1 MKMYKR
7 ITAFL
12 ISAAI
17 VTNTS
22 AALITSSAETGE
34 RYTYTCKGYTVEYTV
49 RGEWQGHQ
57 NIEVVVTNTGD
68 EILSGWS
75 MGYNAGGEISGLWN
89 AKVYGQ
95 QGTEY
100 ILCGESY
107 NSEIAPGASVNFGY
121 ILMAESFQR
130 PQNIWNCSERVD
142 ITEDYRVY
150 YNIVGDYGSSY
161 QMEMVI
167 ENNSVSDIS
176 AWKLDFEGDWTIDNL
191 WNGKLLSNKNYRF
204 SVKGAEN
211 NGTIYA
217 GDSVSFN
224 FMGTKPSQDITL
236 GFSDGEEQ
244 MDMYEDV
251 FRNYKLTGVTI
262 PLEFDFDMDPEL
274 DSDGDGLPDYIERT
288 IGTDRYNPDTDGDGL
303 SDGVEYY
310 LLDTDPTKADTDG
323 NGISDADEDF
333 DEDGLTNGEEID
345 LGTSPLSPDTD
356 NDGLSDYE
364 ELYIHGTDPLDSD
377 TDKDKVTD
385 GDEVILGLNPNNPA
399 TNGYPDSEYTTDQ
412 AVDTDSPA
420 LDGINGIDDN
430 PFQITVDVTAAGVA
444 DNCLTASESGYSS
457 AIAGNEAVVGVIPE
471 LSYDD
476 GLTVS
481 DVTINFVVDNSTVHD
496 GSSDGLDRFT
506 IWEYFEEDDILL
518 PVETTYDNNENKVS
532 ANVSGVGTYCLID
545 AAKWAEMIAKAE
557 KGKYY
562 LKGDE
567 NDPAN
572 IVLFIDGRC
581 ANDSDF
587 DEMKKEIDEIAKD
600 TFSRYTDIK
609 FYLAYQKFGSNFKA
623 ENAFVKDS
631 SGKDYF
637 TSYASVQ
644 KALDSL
650 RADSMKSGFKSE
662 FAAYDYVSATQFVID
677 SCDEN
682 KIILYHIA
690 SDDRVMGS
698 SDKIKRLL
706 SELKEEERIY
716 VNTLLPFSNKSID
729 PASYIAVFAETTKGV
744 AATNTDVLSFF
755 EEEDET
761 EEISV
766 QMLSGANETVVSVE
780 YAENAGA
787 EAVVDKGLQERI
799 GRAKFYTTYI
809 LGEGDGAD
817 YTIITSTGVPNIK
830 LEEKLKKDSGVDT
843 DMDGLDDWDEV
854 DVDLIIQCAAKKD
867 EDLGIAAGRGILNRH
882 LPTYND
888 LKDYMNEKYG
898 DSLNLSEETLQKLT
912 AGETEDDQIR
922 ILPIHSNPVDADSDN
937 DGVIDPYD
945 SKKLDGNN
953 RTPESNNDKNLEF
966 GIAEPYANAKSF
978 NFDFQK
984 DSAKKF
990 GNKISLYVMPF
1001 YDAKQYT
1008 DIVFKQ
1014 GDTVH
1019 VTHLIISRG
1028 EKEKSEDGSA
1038 EFRRIKY
1045 WIKTEV
1051 NGRFG
1056 YLPCDV
1062 LAFDL
1067 SNYIAELNNEENDSI
1082 GSNKEVLFNK
1092 WYYPI
1097 PDSVGVYRP
1106 IPLYYQYYYNEE
1118 GTRTNSGKC
1127 TLMAT
1132 TSGEYN
1138 FSKEIFSPNEF
1149 LKIITSSN
1157 WVKVSENRYGMNWIA
1172 EMKPVSVLD
1181 KDGKIDKNESK
1192 ATVRNQVKSQLELNK
1207 PALVGASNNGGT
1219 DHLVVVVSYV
1229 NNGSEFSDYIVLDSC
1244 GTSYTSL
1251 DNFFN
1256 SYPNPIVAWNG
1267 LSGGYVYGI
1276 YPEDS

>member
-12 ISAAI
+12 ISTAI
-17 VTNTS
+17 TMNTS

-34 RYTYTCKGYTVEYTV
+34 KYTYTCKGYTVEYTV
-49 RGEWQGHQ
+49 KGEWQGHQ

-107 NSEIAPGASVNFGY
+107 NSEIAPGASANFGY
-121 ILMAESFQR
+121 TLTAESFQR

-150 YNIVGDYGSSY
+150 YNIAGDYSSSY
-161 QMEMVI
+161 QAEMVI
-167 ENNSVSDIS
+167 ENNSSADIS

-236 GFSDGEEQ
+236 GFSDGEEP
-244 MDMYEDV
+244 MDMYEEV

-274 DSDGDGLPDYIERT
+274 DSDEDGLPDYIERT
-288 IGTDRYNPDTDGDGL
+288 IGSDRYNSDTDGDGL

-310 LLDTDPTKADTDG
+310 WLDTDPTKADTDG

-333 DEDGLTNGEEID
+333 DEDGLTNKEEID

-356 NDGLSDYE
+356 NDGLSDYD
-364 ELYIHGTDPLDSD
+364 ELYIYNTDPLDSD

-385 GDEVILGLNPNNPA
+385 GDEVILGLDPNNPA

-412 AVDTDSPA
+412 TVGADSSA
-420 LDGINGIDDN
+420 LDHINGIEGN

-481 DVTINFVVDNSTVHD
+481 DVTINFVVDDSTVHD
-496 GSSDGLDRFT
+496 GSPDGLDRFT
-506 IWEYFEEDDILL
+506 VWEYFEEDDILL
-518 PVETTYDNNENKVS
+518 PVETTYNNNENKVS
-532 ANVSGVGTYCLID
+532 ANVSGVGTYCLVD
-545 AAKWAEMIAKAE
+545 AAKWAEMIEKAE

-581 ANDSDF
+581 ADDANF
-587 DEMKKEIDEIAKD
+587 DEMKKGIDEIAKD
-600 TFSRYTDIK
+600 AFGRYTDIK
-609 FYLAYQKFGSNFKA
+609 LYLAYQKFGSSFKA

-662 FAAYDYVSATQFVID
+662 FAAYDYGSATQFVID

-698 SDKIKRLL
+698 SDKVKKALFRVKRRGTYL
-706 SELKEEERIY
+706 RQY
-716 VNTLLPFSNKSID
+716 
-729 PASYIAVFAETTKGV
+729 ASP
-744 AATNTDVLSFF
+744 
-755 EEEDET
+755 
-761 EEISV
+761 
-766 QMLSGANETVVSVE
+766 
-780 YAENAGA
+780 
-787 EAVVDKGLQERI
+787 LQ
-799 GRAKFYTTYI
+799 
-809 LGEGDGAD
+809 
-817 YTIITSTGVPNIK
+817 
-830 LEEKLKKDSGVDT
+830 
-843 DMDGLDDWDEV
+843 
-854 DVDLIIQCAAKKD
+854 
-867 EDLGIAAGRGILNRH
+867 
-882 LPTYND
+882 
-888 LKDYMNEKYG
+888 
-898 DSLNLSEETLQKLT
+898 
-912 AGETEDDQIR
+912 
-922 ILPIHSNPVDADSDN
+922 
-937 DGVIDPYD
+937 
-945 SKKLDGNN
+945 
-953 RTPESNNDKNLEF
+953 
-966 GIAEPYANAKSF
+966 
-978 NFDFQK
+978 
-984 DSAKKF
+984 
-990 GNKISLYVMPF
+990 
-1001 YDAKQYT
+1001 
-1008 DIVFKQ
+1008 
-1014 GDTVH
+1014 
-1019 VTHLIISRG
+1019 
-1028 EKEKSEDGSA
+1028 
-1038 EFRRIKY
+1038 
-1045 WIKTEV
+1045 
-1051 NGRFG
+1051 
-1056 YLPCDV
+1056 
-1062 LAFDL
+1062 
-1067 SNYIAELNNEENDSI
+1067 
-1082 GSNKEVLFNK
+1082 
-1092 WYYPI
+1092 
-1097 PDSVGVYRP
+1097 
-1106 IPLYYQYYYNEE
+1106 
-1118 GTRTNSGKC
+1118 
-1127 TLMAT
+1127 
-1132 TSGEYN
+1132 
-1138 FSKEIFSPNEF
+1138 
-1149 LKIITSSN
+1149 
-1157 WVKVSENRYGMNWIA
+1157 
-1172 EMKPVSVLD
+1172 
-1181 KDGKIDKNESK
+1181 
-1192 ATVRNQVKSQLELNK
+1192 
-1207 PALVGASNNGGT
+1207 
-1219 DHLVVVVSYV
+1219 
-1229 NNGSEFSDYIVLDSC
+1229 
-1244 GTSYTSL
+1244 
-1251 DNFFN
+1251 
-1256 SYPNPIVAWNG
+1256 
-1267 LSGGYVYGI
+1267 
-1276 YPEDS
+1276 

>member
-22 AALITSSAETGE
+22 AVLITSSAETGE

-236 GFSDGEEQ
+236 GFSDGEEP
-244 MDMYEDV
+244 MDMYEEV

-274 DSDGDGLPDYIERT
+274 DSDEDGLPDYIERM

-303 SDGVEYY
+303 SDGVEYNW
-310 LLDTDPTKADTDG
+310 LDTDPTKADTDG

-364 ELYIHGTDPLDSD
+364 ELYVHGTDPLDSD

-399 TNGYPDSEYTTDQ
+399 TNGYPDNEYTTDQ
-412 AVDTDSPA
+412 TVDTDSPA

-444 DNCLTASESGYSS
+444 DNCLTANESGYSS

-506 IWEYFEEDDILL
+506 VWEYFEEDDILL

-532 ANVSGVGTYCLID
+532 ANVNGVGTYCLID

-581 ANDSDF
+581 VNDSDF
-587 DEMKKEIDEIAKD
+587 DEMKKGIDEIAKD
-600 TFSRYTDIK
+600 AFGRYTDIK

-698 SDKIKRLL
+698 SDKVKRLL

-755 EEEDET
+755 EEENET

-766 QMLSGANETVVSVE
+766 QMLSSDQNVDEAVAEEGATEE
-780 YAENAGA
+780 
-787 EAVVDKGLQERI
+787 VVDKGLQERI
-799 GRAKFYTTYI
+799 DRAKFFTIEI
-809 LGEGDGAD
+809 LGEGDASNN
-817 YTIITSTGVPNIK
+817 YVIITSTGRTDVK
-830 LEEKLKKDSGVDT
+830 LDEKLNKHSGTDT
-843 DMDGLDDWDEV
+843 DLDSLSDWDEV
-854 DVDLIIQCAAKKD
+854 NVDLILKCMDGNPEYPFPVNKNTNTIQNDWLPGYTDLYGKYSDQTYLQNGLEQWIRKNASGGNPHVNIKD
-867 EDLGIAAGRGILNRH
+867 V
-882 LPTYND
+882 
-888 LKDYMNEKYG
+888 
-898 DSLNLSEETLQKLT
+898 
-912 AGETEDDQIR
+912 R
-922 ILPIHSNPVDADSDN
+922 ILPIHSNPADADSDN
-937 DGVIDPYD
+937 DGLIDSYDSKPLDNAIRDLNDIEGKDSIFLVLKTFDNYQEGKVIEEVNPCPYPSCSMGINTKFSKDKNIKICGVVLYENEYWYKVFDSCKYIYVKSSSVHCNISQMLNHIANIRKEQPTIVVENVSEGFQGWYVPDYGLVGIKSPIPHYVQTVPNKCLFLSMIMGKYILSTESETAEDFYQKSLSKYWGANGAIHNTTLNEHTFMESNDNWKEDALKLVKSELQHGYPAIISGNDGTYDHYVLVVGYVGKGTCEEDFIVIDPL
-945 SKKLDGNN
+945 KRK
-953 RTPESNNDKNLEF
+953 EF
-966 GIAEPYANAKSF
+966 PTNSR
-978 NFDFQK
+978 DFWK
-984 DSAKKF
+984 
-990 GNKISLYVMPF
+990 
-1001 YDAKQYT
+1001 
-1008 DIVFKQ
+1008 VFKNKTKYFE
-1014 GDTVH
+1014 GD
-1019 VTHLIISRG
+1019 
-1028 EKEKSEDGSA
+1028 D
-1038 EFRRIKY
+1038 F
-1045 WIKTEV
+1045 
-1051 NGRFG
+1051 
-1056 YLPCDV
+1056 
-1062 LAFDL
+1062 
-1067 SNYIAELNNEENDSI
+1067 
-1082 GSNKEVLFNK
+1082 
-1092 WYYPI
+1092 
-1097 PDSVGVYRP
+1097 
-1106 IPLYYQYYYNEE
+1106 
-1118 GTRTNSGKC
+1118 
-1127 TLMAT
+1127 
-1132 TSGEYN
+1132 
-1138 FSKEIFSPNEF
+1138 
-1149 LKIITSSN
+1149 
-1157 WVKVSENRYGMNWIA
+1157 
-1172 EMKPVSVLD
+1172 PVFTF
-1181 KDGKIDKNESK
+1181 I
-1192 ATVRNQVKSQLELNK
+1192 R
-1207 PALVGASNNGGT
+1207 
-1219 DHLVVVVSYV
+1219 
-1229 NNGSEFSDYIVLDSC
+1229 
-1244 GTSYTSL
+1244 
-1251 DNFFN
+1251 
-1256 SYPNPIVAWNG
+1256 
-1267 LSGGYVYGI
+1267 
-1276 YPEDS
+1276 

>member
-1 MKMYKR
+1 
-7 ITAFL
+7 
-12 ISAAI
+12 
-17 VTNTS
+17 
-22 AALITSSAETGE
+22 
-34 RYTYTCKGYTVEYTV
+34 
-49 RGEWQGHQ
+49 
-57 NIEVVVTNTGD
+57 
-68 EILSGWS
+68 

-161 QMEMVI
+161 QAEMVI
-167 ENNSVSDIS
+167 ENNSSADIS

-191 WNGKLLSNKNYRF
+191 WNGKLLSNKNYHF

-224 FMGTKPSQDITL
+224 FMVTKPAQDITL
-236 GFSDGEEQ
+236 GFSDGEEP
-244 MDMYEDV
+244 MDMYEEV
-251 FRNYKLTGVTI
+251 FRNYKLMGVTI
-262 PLEFDFDMDPEL
+262 PLEFDFDMDLKL
-274 DSDGDGLPDYIERT
+274 DSDEDGLPDYIERT

-310 LLDTDPTKADTDG
+310 WLDTDPTKADTDG

-364 ELYIHGTDPLDSD
+364 ELYVHGTDPLDSD

-385 GDEVILGLNPNNPA
+385 GDEVILGLDPNNPA
-399 TNGYPDSEYTTDQ
+399 TNGYPDNEYTTDQ
-412 AVDTDSPA
+412 TVDTDSPA

-506 IWEYFEEDDILL
+506 VWEYFEEDDILL
-518 PVETTYDNNENKVS
+518 PVETTYDNSENKVS
-532 ANVSGVGTYCLID
+532 ANVNGVGTYCLID

-581 ANDSDF
+581 VNDSDF
-587 DEMKKEIDEIAKD
+587 DEMKKGIDEIAKD
-600 TFSRYTDIK
+600 AFGRYTDIK

-623 ENAFVKDS
+623 GNAFVKDS

-698 SDKIKRLL
+698 SDKVKRLL

-755 EEEDET
+755 EEENET

-766 QMLSGANETVVSVE
+766 QMLSSDQTADDAI
-780 YAENAGA
+780 AEEGTT
-787 EAVVDKGLQERI
+787 EEVVDKGLQERI
-799 GRAKFYTTYI
+799 GLAKFFTIEI
-809 LGEGDGAD
+809 LGEGDD
-817 YTIITSTGVPNIK
+817 SCNYVIITSTGGTDIK
-830 LEEKLKKDSGVDT
+830 LDEKLNKHSGTDT
-843 DMDGLDDWDEV
+843 DLDGRLDWDEV
-854 DVDLIIQCAAKKD
+854 NIDLILKCMDGNPEYPFPINKNTNTIKNDWLPRYTDLYGKYSDQTYLQNGLEQWIRKNASGGNPHVNIKD
-867 EDLGIAAGRGILNRH
+867 
-882 LPTYND
+882 
-888 LKDYMNEKYG
+888 
-898 DSLNLSEETLQKLT
+898 
-912 AGETEDDQIR
+912 IR

-945 SKKLDGNN
+945 SKPLEVGEIIIKSETIEDYPAGNGTTYSRSGYRWTN
-953 RTPESNNDKNLEF
+953 EHLKDEKNKKFVTLKVYDRYINISNN
-966 GIAEPYANAKSF
+966 AEKDVYYLPF
-978 NFDFQK
+978 NN
-984 DSAKKF
+984 DSATYKINDSYDIISVIQSEGEF
-990 GNKISLYVMPF
+990 WFKISDSEKRIRYMKWDKKNHTELIESAIKDKLRHMSQYE
-1001 YDAKQYT
+1001 YKDATHFTLSGEACMHNNCIYYLRLSHGTAYQCAGFAAFIFEIISGNDAVFPPIGENGSKNFHGDRVKLSDDNVKST
-1008 DIVFKQ
+1008 LDDIPI
-1014 GDTVH
+1014 GSYIRCLNDGH
-1019 VTHLIISRG
+1019 SLIIADKTD
-1028 EKEKSEDGSA
+1028 EEVTVYHCNYVVEKDKEKYKDID
-1038 EFRRIKY
+1038 RRCLITYEKLSY
-1045 WIKTEV
+1045 T
-1051 NGRFG
+1051 RFAQ
-1056 YLPCDV
+1056 
-1062 LAFDL
+1062 AFY
-1067 SNYIAELNNEENDSI
+1067 NVE
-1082 GSNKEVLFNK
+1082 
-1092 WYYPI
+1092 WYY
-1097 PDSVGVYRP
+1097 
-1106 IPLYYQYYYNEE
+1106 
-1118 GTRTNSGKC
+1118 
-1127 TLMAT
+1127 
-1132 TSGEYN
+1132 
-1138 FSKEIFSPNEF
+1138 
-1149 LKIITSSN
+1149 SSFET
-1157 WVKVSENRYGMNWIA
+1157 EN
-1172 EMKPVSVLD
+1172 
-1181 KDGKIDKNESK
+1181 
-1192 ATVRNQVKSQLELNK
+1192 
-1207 PALVGASNNGGT
+1207 
-1219 DHLVVVVSYV
+1219 
-1229 NNGSEFSDYIVLDSC
+1229 
-1244 GTSYTSL
+1244 
-1251 DNFFN
+1251 
-1256 SYPNPIVAWNG
+1256 
-1267 LSGGYVYGI
+1267 
-1276 YPEDS
+1276 

>member
-17 VTNTS
+17 MINTS

-57 NIEVVVTNTGD
+57 NIEVAVTNTGD

-75 MGYNAGGEISGLWN
+75 VGYNAGGEISGLWN

-121 ILMAESFQR
+121 TLEAESFQR

-150 YNIVGDYGSSY
+150 YNITGDYGSSY
-161 QMEMVI
+161 QAEMII
-167 ENNSVSDIS
+167 ENNSSTDIS

-191 WNGKLLSNKNYRF
+191 WNGKLLSNENYRF

-224 FMGTKPSQDITL
+224 FTGTKPAQDITL
-236 GFSDGEEQ
+236 GFSEGEELP
-244 MDMYEDV
+244 DMYGDA

-274 DSDGDGLPDYIERT
+274 DSDEDGLPDYIERT
-288 IGTDRYNPDTDGDGL
+288 IGSDRYNPDTDGDGL
-303 SDGVEYY
+303 SDSVEYY

-364 ELYIHGTDPLDSD
+364 ELYVHDTDPLDSD

-399 TNGYPDSEYTTDQ
+399 TNGYPDNEYTTDQ
-412 AVDTDSPA
+412 TVSPDSSA
-420 LDGINGIDDN
+420 LEDINGNEEN
-430 PFQITVDVTAAGVA
+430 PYTISVDITAAGVA
-444 DNCLTASESGYSS
+444 DNCLTANESGYSS
-457 AIAGNEAVVGVIPE
+457 AIAGNEAVVGAIPE

-481 DVTINFVVDNSTVHD
+481 DVTINFTVDESEVHN
-496 GSSDGLDRFT
+496 GGSDGLDRFT
-506 IWEYFEEDDILL
+506 VWEYFEEDDILL

-545 AAKWAEMIAKAE
+545 AAKWADMIAKAE

-587 DEMKKEIDEIAKD
+587 DEMKKGIDEIAKD
-600 TFSRYTDIK
+600 AFGRYTDIK

-623 ENAFVKDS
+623 ENAFVKNS

-662 FAAYDYVSATQFVID
+662 FAAYDYGSATQFVID

-698 SDKIKRLL
+698 SDKVKRLL
-706 SELKEEERIY
+706 SELKEEDRIY

-729 PASYIAVFAETTKGV
+729 PASYIAMFAETTKGV

-755 EEEDET
+755 EEENET
-761 EEISV
+761 EEVSV
-766 QMLSGANETVVSVE
+766 QTLSSASETVVSVE

-787 EAVVDKGLQERI
+787 EAVADKSLQERI

-809 LGEGDGAD
+809 LGEGDGSD
-817 YTIITSTGVPNIK
+817 FTVITSTGVPNIK
-830 LEEKLKKDSGVDT
+830 LEEKLKKDSEVDT
-843 DMDGLDDWDEV
+843 DKDGLDDWDEV
-854 DVDLIIQCAAKKD
+854 DVDLIIQCAAKNG
-867 EDLGIAAGRGILNRH
+867 EDLGISAGRGIQNRN

-888 LKDYMNEKYG
+888 LKDYMKEKYG
-898 DSLNLSEETLQKLT
+898 DSLNLSEGTLQKLT
-912 AGETEDDQIR
+912 AGETEEDQVR
-922 ILPIHSNPVDADSDN
+922 ILPIHSNPADADGDN

-945 SKKLDGNN
+945 SKPLDSDERSLNEKGEAEGKNNVFTVLEVFEESEKGNLISTGNIFSYPNGKLTDVSFEKNN
-953 RTPESNNDKNLEF
+953 EVNICAVVFHNETCWLKIKTDNLFVYIEKEYTASLSNHIKSIVSEYEKVLMVKRSGTFPKSDSIYHRLANFNSIWYTKYENVSSYPQCPWFVYARVAEVHGLKLEF
-966 GIAEPYANAKSF
+966 NSVTDAMGETRTASGGWWIKNA
-978 NFDFQK
+978 QTTATRVYEK
-984 DSAKKF
+984 DGEIIETDEKVHIKK
-990 GNKISLYVMPF
+990 VT
-1001 YDAKQYT
+1001 T
-1008 DIVFKQ
+1008 DLDNP
-1014 GDTVH
+1014 DTVQSNSVACYLYYISGHSYGH
-1019 VTHLIISRG
+1019 V
-1028 EKEKSEDGSA
+1028 
-1038 EFRRIKY
+1038 
-1045 WIKTEV
+1045 V
-1051 NGRFG
+1051 
-1056 YLPCDV
+1056 
-1062 LAFDL
+1062 
-1067 SNYIAELNNEENDSI
+1067 YIEAVERTTD
-1082 GSNKEVLFNK
+1082 
-1092 WYYPI
+1092 
-1097 PDSVGVYRP
+1097 GVYV
-1106 IPLYYQYYYNEE
+1106 YVSDTYQ
-1118 GTRTNSGKC
+1118 
-1127 TLMAT
+1127 
-1132 TSGEYN
+1132 
-1138 FSKEIFSPNEF
+1138 
-1149 LKIITSSN
+1149 
-1157 WVKVSENRYGMNWIA
+1157 
-1172 EMKPVSVLD
+1172 
-1181 KDGKIDKNESK
+1181 DKNEEK
-1192 ATVRNQVKSQLELNK
+1192 QGAVI
-1207 PALVGASNNGGT
+1207 ALPF
-1219 DHLVVVVSYV
+1219 D
-1229 NNGSEFSDYIVLDSC
+1229 EFLTYTTSRKGQYENEPFFQGYIQFES
-1244 GTSYTSL
+1244 
-1251 DNFFN
+1251 
-1256 SYPNPIVAWNG
+1256 
-1267 LSGGYVYGI
+1267 
-1276 YPEDS
+1276 

>member
-1 MKMYKR
+1 MKIYKR

-22 AALITSSAETGE
+22 ASLITSSAETGE

-57 NIEVVVTNTGD
+57 NIEVVVTNTSD

-161 QMEMVI
+161 QAEMII
-167 ENNSVSDIS
+167 ENNSSTDIS

-224 FMGTKPSQDITL
+224 FMGTKPAQDITL
-236 GFSDGEEQ
+236 GFSDGEEP
-244 MDMYEDV
+244 MDMYEEV

-274 DSDGDGLPDYIERT
+274 DSDEDGLPDYIERT

-303 SDGVEYY
+303 SDSDEYY

-364 ELYIHGTDPLDSD
+364 ELYVHGTDPLDSD

-385 GDEVILGLNPNNPA
+385 GDEVILGLDPNNPA
-399 TNGYPDSEYTTDQ
+399 TNGYPDNEYTTDQ
-412 AVDTDSPA
+412 TVDTDSPA

-444 DNCLTASESGYSS
+444 NNCLTASESGYSS

-506 IWEYFEEDDILL
+506 VWEYFEEDDILL
-518 PVETTYDNNENKVS
+518 PVETTYDNSANKVS
-532 ANVSGVGTYCLID
+532 ANVNGVGTYCLID

-581 ANDSDF
+581 VNDSDF
-587 DEMKKEIDEIAKD
+587 AEMKKGIDEIAKD
-600 TFSRYTDIK
+600 AFGRYTDIK

-662 FAAYDYVSATQFVID
+662 FATYDYVSATQFVID

-698 SDKIKRLL
+698 SDKVKRLL

-755 EEEDET
+755 EEENET

-766 QMLSGANETVVSVE
+766 QMLSSDQSADEAV
-780 YAENAGA
+780 AEEGVT
-787 EAVVDKGLQERI
+787 EEVVDKGLQERI
-799 GRAKFYTTYI
+799 DRAKFFTIEI
-809 LGEGDGAD
+809 LGEGDD
-817 YTIITSTGVPNIK
+817 SNNYVIITSTGRTDVK
-830 LEEKLKKDSGVDT
+830 LDEKLNKHSGTDT
-843 DMDGLDDWDEV
+843 DLDSLSDWDEV
-854 DVDLIIQCAAKKD
+854 NVDLILKCMDGNPEYPFPVNKNTNTIQNDWLPRYTDLYGKYSDQTYLQNGLEQWIRKNASGGNPHVNIKD
-867 EDLGIAAGRGILNRH
+867 
-882 LPTYND
+882 
-888 LKDYMNEKYG
+888 
-898 DSLNLSEETLQKLT
+898 
-912 AGETEDDQIR
+912 IR
-922 ILPIHSNPVDADSDN
+922 ILPIHSNPVDADGDN

-945 SKKLDGNN
+945 SEPLISGKIEIFYLEIGDEYYEKIDDNGYRWTNEHLDNKSI
-953 RTPESNNDKNLEF
+953 RPFVVLQTFDCYKTISNTSTFDVYRL
-966 GIAEPYANAKSF
+966 PYS
-978 NFDFQK
+978 
-984 DSAKKF
+984 
-990 GNKISLYVMPF
+990 
-1001 YDAKQYT
+1001 
-1008 DIVFKQ
+1008 
-1014 GDTVH
+1014 
-1019 VTHLIISRG
+1019 
-1028 EKEKSEDGSA
+1028 KEKVLYQTDKPYNITAVIQSEG
-1038 EFRRIKY
+1038 FY
-1045 WIKTEV
+1045 WFKIYDKEQL
-1051 NGRFG
+1051 FG
-1056 YLPCDV
+1056 YLKWDGKGDELKEIIEKAIKSRIYHMLKYEYLDGTYFTQNGKKCIDENGRHSQCITYIRSQYMGWSQQCMAFSAFV
-1062 LAFDL
+1062 LEIISGKAAGAN
-1067 SNYIAELNNEENDSI
+1067 STSI
-1082 GSNKEVLFNK
+1082 GQKLDSPKNTKEMMENI
-1092 WYYPI
+1092 PI
-1097 PDSVGVYRP
+1097 GSHMRFQLDREQHSA
-1106 IPLYYQYYYNEE
+1106 ILYE
-1118 GTRTNSGKC
+1118 
-1127 TLMAT
+1127 
-1132 TSGEYN
+1132 
-1138 FSKEIFSPNEF
+1138 
-1149 LKIITSSN
+1149 
-1157 WVKVSENRYGMNWIA
+1157 
-1172 EMKPVSVLD
+1172 
-1181 KDGKIDKNESK
+1181 KNENYVWIYHCNYAIDTKYSK
-1192 ATVRNQVKSQLELNK
+1192 MSSKCLITFEKLTYE
-1207 PALVGASNNGGT
+1207 
-1219 DHLVVVVSYV
+1219 
-1229 NNGSEFSDYIVLDSC
+1229 E
-1244 GTSYTSL
+1244 
-1251 DNFFN
+1251 FN
-1256 SYPNPIVAWNG
+1256 SA
-1267 LSGGYVYGI
+1267 LKKCI
-1276 YPEDS
+1276 YYDKSIELCQD